1 MLKLKAMVM
10 GMGMTPS
17 EGDTDPKTTTSEQ
30 DQSLLHSMVTAVDR
44 VDPDVIPQDM
54 LRKYIMYAKEKVNP
68 KLYQIDQDKIAQLYS
83 ELRRESLNHGSIPI
97 TVRHI
102 ESMVHMFE
110 AHARMHL
117 RDYVR
122 ADDINVA
129 IGAMLESFIG
139 AQKLSL
145 TKSLRRSFSKY
156 IHYAQD
162 NDELLYYLLCK
173 MVKEKLTFYQYRHQG
188 SMPSELVIP
197 MEEFE
202 SQAGDLQ
209 IHDPLCGSTK
219 GIVTN
224 RAVFG

>member
-1 MLKLKAMVM
+1 
-10 GMGMTPS
+10 
-17 EGDTDPKTTTSEQ
+17 
-30 DQSLLHSMVTAVDR
+30 
-44 VDPDVIPQDM
+44 
-54 LRKYIMYAKEKVNP
+54 MYAKDKVHP
-68 KLYQIDQDKIAQLYS
+68 KLYQMDQEKISQLYS
-83 ELRRESLNHGSIPI
+83 DLRRESLNHGSIPI

-102 ESMVHMFE
+102 ESMVRMSE

-129 IGAMLESFIG
+129 IGVMLESFIG
-139 AQKLSL
+139 AQKLSVM
-145 TKSLRRSFSKY
+145 KSLRRSFSKY
-156 IHYAQD
+156 IQYAQD

-209 IHDPLCGSTK
+209 IHDPTPFYDTTLFSNNGFMVDTQRK
-219 GIVTN
+219 ALVKQ
-224 RAVFG
+224 FQ